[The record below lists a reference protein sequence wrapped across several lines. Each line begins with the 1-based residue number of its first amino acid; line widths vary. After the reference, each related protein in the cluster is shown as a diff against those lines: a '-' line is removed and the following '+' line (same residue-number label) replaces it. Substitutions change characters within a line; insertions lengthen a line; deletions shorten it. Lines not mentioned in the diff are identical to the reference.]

1 MFTISFGERE
11 QDKQKDTKAERAKK
25 MEINDTNRENIRS
38 ALKALERKVLNRAGG
53 CFSGEDAENFIEAV
67 VFLKERGYP
76 LAAGRDSGSDAM
88 KTYEGL
94 PEEDREVLDG
104 LGYPSNLGKLLDEG
118 VAEAVIKLFGKSP
131 LFQKGYGLETP
142 SPGELFSAVVSCYET
157 RRMHAD
163 TIRQGDNIAAIMQD
177 LLLQGVRA
185 GSGGTIS
192 IYDMAMGTGARL
204 SGTGEKVREKCPKAG
219 VVCCGQEKDT
229 HKYILAKA
237 AAKLKGLEHEYANA
251 DVIPEDRFVGQTF
264 SLGITGFPV
273 ETNWGDY
280 AKEVI
285 EEYKAI
291 PFGRFQPGLPAVYDC
306 QTLYLLNGISKMADN
321 GRMAIVIAHDA
332 LVDPKVKEME
342 NIRRYVLE
350 NDLIETIVR
359 TKARPKIR
367 KFSCIYILSKKKP
380 AKRKGRIQ
388 IINIENETVEGK
400 DIVLQAHK
408 EFRNRVY
415 EGGEFTI
422 ESRICSIKEYEEMI
436 RGKE

>member
-1 MFTISFGERE
+1 M
-11 QDKQKDTKAERAKK
+11 
-25 MEINDTNRENIRS
+25 NDIDRENIKS
-38 ALKALERKVLNRAGG
+38 ALKALERKVLKKADG
-53 CFSGEDAENFIEAV
+53 CFIGEDTENFIEAA
-67 VFLKERGYP
+67 VFIKERGHSFT
-76 LAAGRDSGSDAM
+76 ASRDSDRDAM
-88 KTYEGL
+88 KTYESM
-94 PEEDREVLDG
+94 PEEDKEILDG
-104 LGYPSNLGKLLDEG
+104 LGYPSCLQKLITEGKAD
-118 VAEAVIKLFGKSP
+118 AVIKLMGKSP
-131 LFQKGYGLETP
+131 LFQAECAPEEP
-142 SPGELFSAVVSCYET
+142 SPGALFGEVVACYDT
-157 RRMHAD
+157 RRMHVG
-163 TIRQGDNIAAIMQD
+163 TIRQTDNITALMQD

-185 GSGGTIS
+185 GSVGTIS

-204 SGTGEKVREKCPKAG
+204 SGIGEKVWEKCPKAG

-229 HKYILAKA
+229 HWYILAKA

-321 GRMAIVIAHDA
+321 GRMAIVMAHDA